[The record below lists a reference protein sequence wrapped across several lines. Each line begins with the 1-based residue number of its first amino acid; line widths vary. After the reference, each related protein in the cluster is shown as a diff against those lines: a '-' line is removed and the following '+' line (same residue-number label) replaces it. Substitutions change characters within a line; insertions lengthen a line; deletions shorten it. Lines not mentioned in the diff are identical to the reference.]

1 MRFPRNARIFRGQ
14 LEAAPFMGVFFL
26 LLIFVLLGSLVYTPG
41 VRIEL
46 PMASN
51 LPGAPG
57 PTIAVAVDAG
67 GQFFFR
73 NQPINDADL
82 KTRLTAAA
90 DESAEPLTLVI
101 MADRAVEHENVLRL
115 MRIAREA
122 GLDESLLA
130 TLPRVLESPTA
141 PGTAPAP

>member
-46 PMASN
+46 PVASN

-67 GQFFFR
+67 GQFFFQ
-73 NQPINDADL
+73 NQPINDANL
-82 KTRLTAAA
+82 KTRLAMAAS
-90 DESAEPLTLVI
+90 ETTEPLTLVI
-101 MADRAVEHENVLRL
+101 MADKAVDYENVVRL
-115 MRIAREA
+115 ESIAREA
-122 GLDESLLA
+122 GLAESLHA
-130 TLPRVLESPTA
+130 ILPRVFESPPSS
-141 PGTAPAP
+141 PGTAP